1 MGLMK
6 KVSNTGSISTT
17 CCGQGKSAKMQI
29 RFDNGCVMDMCLTKR
44 GKLSVCHYAQGKK
57 LIQQQTTVF
66 SSTDKTIETKLTY
79 K

>member
-6 KVSNTGSISTT
+6 KTNSTGSISTT
-17 CCGQGKSAKMQI
+17 CCGQGKFAEIQI
-29 RFDNGCVMDMCLTKR
+29 RFDNGCIMDVRLTKR
-44 GKLSVCHYAQGKK
+44 GKLNVCHYAQDKK